1 MSETTPEVVDAEILQ
16 SEDADEAA
24 VLGVELPD
32 DRDEAIRLLFGKL
45 AEARDEG
52 SAYLDDLKRVAAD
65 FDNYRK
71 RTVREQSQ
79 VVDRAAERVVRE
91 LLPVLD
97 TLDAAVSFEPSTD
110 AERQILSGMLNT
122 REQLLKA
129 LEKEGLEVIR
139 TFGEPFDPEVH
150 EPVGAPEGNSDPIV
164 GQELRRGYKLNG
176 KLLRAALVSLE
187 EEE

>member
-1 MSETTPEVVDAEILQ
+1 MSETTPEVVDAEIIGD
-16 SEDADEAA
+16 EDVEASA
-24 VLGVELPD
+24 LGVELPD
-32 DRDEAIRLLFGKL
+32 DQAEAIQLLLGKL
-45 AEARDEG
+45 AEARDQG
-52 SAYLDDLKRVAAD
+52 TGYLDDLKRIAAD
-65 FDNYRK
+65 FENYRK
-71 RTVREQSQ
+71 RTVREQSRM
-79 VVDRAAERVVRE
+79 VDRAAERVVRE

-110 AERQILSGMLNT
+110 SERQILSGMLNT

-150 EPVGAPEGNSDPIV
+150 EPAGAPEGNGDPIV
-164 GQELRRGYKLNG
+164 GHELRRGYKLNG

-187 EEE
+187 ERE